1 MRPHESGAGAGGG
14 ATARPCGIC
23 ALVERCRA
31 DAFAD
36 FVAELPHSFVI
47 LGDAQFYRGYC
58 VVVAKRHVDEIH
70 LMPPEEAR
78 ALFEETVAVGRA
90 IALATSPLK
99 LNYECLGNLEPH
111 VHWHVF
117 PRFEADAMRAA
128 PVWMRPEAERKASLE
143 DSDRRALIQ
152 TLASELRRRISEA
165 RVAVNR

>member
-1 MRPHESGAGAGGG
+1 MLPHESGQGAGGG

-23 ALVERCRA
+23 ALIERCRA
-31 DAFAD
+31 ANFAD

-58 VVVAKRHVDEIH
+58 VVLAKRHVDEIH
-70 LMPPEEAR
+70 LMPHDEAR
-78 ALFEETVAVGRA
+78 ALFDETVAVGRA
-90 IALATSPLK
+90 IALATWPLK

-128 PVWMRPEAERKASLE
+128 PVWVRPEIERKVALE
-143 DSDRRALIQ
+143 DSDRRALMQ
-152 TLASELRRRISEA
+152 NLAGELRRQIPAA
-165 RVAVNR
+165 RVAVER

>member
-1 MRPHESGAGAGGG
+1 MPPGDRGESVDGG

-23 ALVERCRA
+23 ALIERCRVGS
-31 DAFAD
+31 FAD

-58 VVVAKRHVDEIH
+58 VVLARRHVDEIH

-78 ALFEETVAVGRA
+78 ALFDETIAVGGA
-90 IALATSPLK
+90 VALVTRPLK

-117 PRFEADAMRAA
+117 PRFETDAMRAA
-128 PVWMRPEAERKASLE
+128 PVWMRPEGERKVALE
-143 DSDRRALIQ
+143 DSDRRTLIQ
-152 TLASELRRRISEA
+152 SLGTELRRQIPSA
-165 RVAVNR
+165 RALR

>member
-1 MRPHESGAGAGGG
+1 MAPHDSAEGADQG

-23 ALVERCRA
+23 ALIERCHA
-31 DAFAD
+31 GNFAD

-58 VVVAKRHVDEIH
+58 VVLARRHVHELH
-70 LMPPEEAR
+70 LMSPEEAR

-90 IALATSPLK
+90 IALATQPLK

-117 PRFEADAMRAA
+117 PRFRADTMRVA
-128 PVWMRPEAERKASLE
+128 PIWMRPETERKVTLE
-143 DSDRRALIQ
+143 DSDRRALIPI
-152 TLASELRRRISEA
+152 LAGELRRQIATARIAPEG
-165 RVAVNR
+165 